1 MERYERMKFSA
12 TSPEIDFLDEVAAS
26 IKGKMAL
33 PRVSHPQLCRV
44 SAIANNAK

>member
-26 IKGKMAL
+26 IKGKNGSPESKSSTAV
-33 PRVSHPQLCRV
+33 PSISYR
-44 SAIANNAK
+44 